1 MTKCIKRLVKHSQ
14 CLRQEEDK
22 MIFYGKLALSNIMKN
37 KKIYF
42 SYLLT
47 SVFTMVM
54 YYIISSLSLNVGLE
68 GHSTLGSFMNLGRY
82 VIIVFAFIILLY
94 ANSFVI
100 KRRKKEIA
108 LYGVLGMEKKHIM
121 IMMFFETC
129 IILLGS
135 IFCGVVLGIIFSQL
149 MYLVLINLL
158 HMPTEFIFSIPL
170 KSILETFIIF
180 LLIFVTSLLFNL
192 AIVKFSRPV
201 ELIMGSQNGEKEP
214 KAKIIMTVIGLISL
228 FSGYY
233 IAISIDDPMTALLI
247 FFVAVIFVVIGTYC
261 LFVAGSITLLKLL
274 KKNKRYYYQTN
285 HFISLSSMI
294 YRMKQNAV
302 GLANIC
308 ILCTC
313 ILVTLSSTVCLYKGI
328 ETTAKNSNTV
338 DELLGT
344 YDEGGERLFDI
355 VRENLIKYHLE
366 YSDYFEL
373 EKYEALGKMKN
384 NEIVFESEG
393 NSNDLI
399 SIGLMTIDS
408 FNKAFHQKS
417 TLKDNEIIIYSDFD
431 MNKLVLKLN
440 NKDYKIKSQFGDS
453 RIKGFNDYFS
463 LEHLSIVVNNESIID
478 SFFEHKPS
486 SLKVVGFNYEDHE
499 KFIKTRKNILDDFTM
514 IESGYTESNKQDN
527 LESDYEIY
535 GSFLF
540 IGVFVSTM
548 FLISAILIIY
558 NKQLSEGFEDQ
569 KRFEI
574 LQNVGLSQKEVKGAI
589 KSQVLIFFFLP
600 LIVAIIHLC
609 FAYPLIL
616 EVLYLFSMGH
626 VNNYIGYCAL
636 CVFGLA
642 FIYSVVYFLTARI
655 YYSIVKR

>member
-22 MIFYGKLALSNIMKN
+22 MFFYGKLALSNIMKN
-37 KKIYF
+37 KKLYF

-82 VIIVFAFIILLY
+82 VIIVFALIILLY

-373 EKYEALGKMKN
+373 EKYEVLGKMKN

-616 EVLYLFSMGH
+616 EVLSLFSMGH

-642 FIYSVVYFLTARI
+642 FIYSVVYFLTART

>member
-1 MTKCIKRLVKHSQ
+1 
-14 CLRQEEDK
+14 

>member
-1 MTKCIKRLVKHSQ
+1 
-14 CLRQEEDK
+14 
-22 MIFYGKLALSNIMKN
+22 
-37 KKIYF
+37 
-42 SYLLT
+42 
-47 SVFTMVM
+47 
-54 YYIISSLSLNVGLE
+54 
-68 GHSTLGSFMNLGRY
+68 
-82 VIIVFAFIILLY
+82 
-94 ANSFVI
+94 
-100 KRRKKEIA
+100 
-108 LYGVLGMEKKHIM
+108 
-121 IMMFFETC
+121 
-129 IILLGS
+129 
-135 IFCGVVLGIIFSQL
+135 
-149 MYLVLINLL
+149 
-158 HMPTEFIFSIPL
+158 
-170 KSILETFIIF
+170 
-180 LLIFVTSLLFNL
+180 
-192 AIVKFSRPV
+192 
-201 ELIMGSQNGEKEP
+201 
-214 KAKIIMTVIGLISL
+214 
-228 FSGYY
+228 
-233 IAISIDDPMTALLI
+233 
-247 FFVAVIFVVIGTYC
+247 
-261 LFVAGSITLLKLL
+261 
-274 KKNKRYYYQTN
+274 
-285 HFISLSSMI
+285 
-294 YRMKQNAV
+294 
-302 GLANIC
+302 
-308 ILCTC
+308 
-313 ILVTLSSTVCLYKGI
+313 
-328 ETTAKNSNTV
+328 
-338 DELLGT
+338 
-344 YDEGGERLFDI
+344 
-355 VRENLIKYHLE
+355 
-366 YSDYFEL
+366 
-373 EKYEALGKMKN
+373 MKN

-569 KRFEI
+569 KRF
-574 LQNVGLSQKEVKGAI
+574 
-589 KSQVLIFFFLP
+589 
-600 LIVAIIHLC
+600 
-609 FAYPLIL
+609 AYPLIL
-616 EVLYLFSMGH
+616 EVLSLFSMGH

-642 FIYSVVYFLTARI
+642 FIYSVVYFLTART